1 MHIRVA
7 AAAGLVVAA
16 LLGFSRLTAQQP
28 KSQAELRKSFVG
40 TWRLVSIE
48 GGVTQTNR
56 GQKPTGVIYYDG
68 NGNMAAQIMPDRPRP
83 KWTGTPTQEQALEA
97 FRGYTAYFGTYT
109 IDEKASTVTH
119 HRQGSLDG
127 GAVDFVR
134 KFEFAGDRIV
144 LTPVAAPGSTNPP
157 THLTWERMK

>member
-1 MHIRVA
+1 MHVRIA
-7 AAAGLVVAA
+7 TAAGLVVAA
-16 LLGFSRLTAQQP
+16 LLGFSRLTAQEP

-40 TWRLVSIE
+40 TWRLVSID
-48 GGVTQTNR
+48 GGANPTIR
-56 GQKPTGVIYYDG
+56 GQKPTGVIYYDAH
-68 NGNMAAQIMPDRPRP
+68 GNMAAQIMPDRPRP
-83 KWTGTPTQEQALEA
+83 KWTGTPTQEQAMEA

-109 IDEKASTVTH
+109 IDEHASTVTH

-144 LTPVAAPGSTNPP
+144 LTPVGSTTTP
-157 THLTWERMK
+157 THLTWERVK